1 MYNPRSNK
9 DTDKEIKP
17 APYADAAVNDEGL
30 TSTEDEETYSE
41 EEEDMNEDDD
51 FAEADAI
58 EEIEIEDIDD
68 LDERVHYSSLRHS
81 SCVRDDLFSLWPNPV
96 HDKLFINVVANN
108 ESKATIKLLDNKGA
122 IIKIQ
127 TAKIREGS
135 NQQIWI
141 VQLIMQNR

>member
-41 EEEDMNEDDD
+41 EEDDEDIDEDDD

-58 EEIEIEDIDD
+58 EEIEIDM
-68 LDERVHYSSLRHS
+68 LSL
-81 SCVRDDLFSLWPNPV
+81 
-96 HDKLFINVVANN
+96 K
-108 ESKATIKLLDNKGA
+108 
-122 IIKIQ
+122 
-127 TAKIREGS
+127 KIRS
-135 NQQIWI
+135 
-141 VQLIMQNR
+141 